1 MLHLLICISCDACSE
16 DLKCTSPCLLLLFP
30 PPSLL
35 IKLSG
40 SGSKCTSVQHYA
52 LRRQQCHCQGVRCAL
67 GVSFLHSVLY
77 VSVSEHFTERVY
89 YRDTLMVADR
99 RCVTVACNPMS
110 VENQM
115 EDIRYFL
122 SWRYCRYYLASFRS
136 TACASKWMEF
146 SVFVIILFLVVQ
158 FPLPNQHNMLLD
170 KEYIEN

>member
-1 MLHLLICISCDACSE
+1 MLLYL
-16 DLKCTSPCLLLLFP
+16 
-30 PPSLL
+30 
-35 IKLSG
+35 
-40 SGSKCTSVQHYA
+40 
-52 LRRQQCHCQGVRCAL
+52 
-67 GVSFLHSVLY
+67 SVLQRY
-77 VSVSEHFTERVY
+77 F
-89 YRDTLMVADR
+89 DGVADR

-136 TACASKWMEF
+136 TACALKWMEF

>member
-1 MLHLLICISCDACSE
+1 MNLYLG
-16 DLKCTSPCLLLLFP
+16 LF
-30 PPSLL
+30 
-35 IKLSG
+35 
-40 SGSKCTSVQHYA
+40 CRV
-52 LRRQQCHCQGVRCAL
+52 
-67 GVSFLHSVLY
+67 FSVLQIY
-77 VSVSEHFTERVY
+77 FDGVAE
-89 YRDTLMVADR
+89 VADR

-122 SWRYCRYYLASFRS
+122 SWRYCRYYLASFQS
-136 TACASKWMEF
+136 TACALKWMEF

>member
-1 MLHLLICISCDACSE
+1 MFLYLG
-16 DLKCTSPCLLLLFP
+16 LF
-30 PPSLL
+30 
-35 IKLSG
+35 
-40 SGSKCTSVQHYA
+40 CRV
-52 LRRQQCHCQGVRCAL
+52 
-67 GVSFLHSVLY
+67 FSVLQIY
-77 VSVSEHFTERVY
+77 F
-89 YRDTLMVADR
+89 DGVADR

-136 TACASKWMEF
+136 TACALKWMEF